1 MVIFP
6 KIKTDQ
12 LVQVSDGLRIDAR
25 KTIFRNLSDITDV
38 EISPEDDNGSPQYIS
53 VFESGDFDKW
63 FLDYSYETAG
73 EKTVKVKVTLED
85 TSTKEAEKTVTVISE
100 ADDKLFSNDQDI
112 TQSEPDILRYLP
124 QGKTSF
130 TFMHREAQRRILAY
144 LDEQRIWKND
154 NERYTKDDIVDM
166 EEFVHWSRFLV
177 LHLIY
182 AAKIVSQDDFFSF
195 KAEEYKALMV
205 SARSRAT
212 LRLDANGDGEI
223 DTYVDRVSTFQVR
236 R

>member
-1 MVIFP
+1 MIFP

-73 EKTVKVKVTLED
+73 EKTVRVKITLED
-85 TSTKEAEKTVTVISE
+85 ESIKEAEKTVTVISE
-100 ADDKLFSNDQDI
+100 ADDKLFSSDQDI
-112 TQSEPDILRYLP
+112 AQSEPDILRYLP

-144 LDEQRIWKND
+144 LDEQRIWKRD
-154 NERYTKDDIVDM
+154 KERYTKDDIVDM

-212 LRLDANGDGEI
+212 LRLDSNGDGEV

>member
-1 MVIFP
+1 MIFP

-25 KTIFRNLSDITDV
+25 KTIFRNLSDINDV

-73 EKTVKVKVTLED
+73 EKTVRVKVILED
-85 TSTKEAEKTVTVISE
+85 ESIKETEKTVTVISE
-100 ADDKLFSNDQDI
+100 AEDKLFSNDQDI

-144 LDEQRIWKND
+144 LDEQRIWKKDND
-154 NERYTKDDIVDM
+154 RYTKDDIVDM

>member
-1 MVIFP
+1 MIFP

-38 EISPEDDNGSPQYIS
+38 EISPEDDSQEDPQYIS
-53 VFESGDFDKW
+53 VYESGDFDKW
-63 FLDYSYETAG
+63 FLDYSYASTG
-73 EKTVKVKVTLED
+73 TKKVKVRV
-85 TSTKEAEKTVTVISE
+85 TKEDESTVEAESSVVVISE
-100 ADDKLFSNDQDI
+100 SDDKLFSTDSDI
-112 TQSEPDILRYLP
+112 IQAEPDVLRYLP
-124 QGKTSF
+124 GGKTSF

-144 LDEQRIWKND
+144 LDENRIWKTKG
-154 NERYTKDDIVDM
+154 ERYEKADIVDM

-182 AAKIVSQDDFFSF
+182 SAKIVSQDDFFAF
-195 KAEEYKALMV
+195 KSDQYKGLME
-205 SARSRAT
+205 SARGRAA
-212 LRLDANGDGEI
+212 LRLDTNGDGEV
-223 DTYVDRVSTFQVR
+223 DTVLDRASTFVVR

>member
-1 MVIFP
+1 MIFP

-73 EKTVKVKVTLED
+73 EKTVRVKVTLADE
-85 TSTKEAEKTVTVISE
+85 SSKEAEKTVTVISE
-100 ADDKLFSNDQDI
+100 ADDKLFSTDQDI

-144 LDEQRIWKND
+144 LDEQRIWKRD
-154 NERYTKDDIVDM
+154 KERYTKDDIVDM

-212 LRLDANGDGEI
+212 LRLDSSGDGEV